1 MILFYLKF
9 KKRGEWSKAVLC
21 LILRGLVL
29 LCFTLSVFTEP
40 VFAQSDSADQN
51 TLVQHI
57 ERLRRDLDDILRY
70 VYRDNDAVK
79 TLEPSRSAET
89 AGNPPRPAEAAGN
102 PRLQRQ
108 ILEIHEQIRELT
120 GNIERF
126 QHSIRVINERLDK
139 LVADV
144 DVRLQALE
152 GEKSVANSGQPV
164 QSSRQLFISRSGDK
178 AGTTVVSSGGLS
190 GVQAELAP
198 GQRSLGRISGDEL
211 ASVREGQTVPLSAAS
226 QPVKPIETPV
236 VPENKPL
243 PSAAPAPRGVSSS
256 VASVARPLNSDE
268 LPEGTARQQ
277 YKYAFGKLKTRNYV
291 EAENALRIF
300 VDRHPDDPLAG
311 NAMYWMGE
319 TYYVRK
325 QYSEAARI
333 FLDAYQRFPKGN
345 KAPDNLFKLA
355 KSLSQI
361 GEDKFACTTYVELVK
376 TFPSANQRILSG
388 ARSDMM
394 RLGCG

>member
-1 MILFYLKF
+1 MILFCLIF
-9 KKRGEWSKAVLC
+9 KKCGEWSKAVPC
-21 LILRGLVL
+21 LIMRSLVL

-40 VFAQSDSADQN
+40 VFAQTDSAESN

-70 VYRDNDAVK
+70 VYRDNDTIKAI
-79 TLEPSRSAET
+79 EQS
-89 AGNPPRPAEAAGN
+89 RPAEAAGN

-108 ILEIHEQIRELT
+108 MLEIHEQIRELT

-144 DVRLQALE
+144 DIRLQALE
-152 GEKSVANSGQPV
+152 GGRPVADSGQPV
-164 QSSRQLFISRSGDK
+164 QSSRQSFTPRSSDE
-178 AGTTVVSSGGLS
+178 AGTAVVSSDEAA

-198 GQRSLGRISGDEL
+198 GQRSLGRISEDEL
-211 ASVREGQTVPLSAAS
+211 ASVREGQPIPPSANIQS
-226 QPVKPIETPV
+226 MKPIERPV
-236 VPENKPL
+236 VPENRPQ

-388 ARSDMM
+388 ARSDMT

>member
-1 MILFYLKF
+1 MILFCLKF
-9 KKRGEWSKAVLC
+9 KKCGEWSKAVPR
-21 LILRGLVL
+21 LIMRGLVL
-29 LCFTLSVFTEP
+29 LCFTSSVFTEP
-40 VFAQSDSADQN
+40 VSAQTDSADSN

-57 ERLRRDLDDILRY
+57 ERLRRDMDVILRS
-70 VYRDNDAVK
+70 VYRDNDTIKAI
-79 TLEPSRSAET
+79 EPS
-89 AGNPPRPAEAAGN
+89 RPAEAAGN

-108 ILEIHEQIRELT
+108 MLEIHEQIRELT

-144 DVRLQALE
+144 DIRLQALE
-152 GEKSVANSGQPV
+152 GRRPVADSGQPV
-164 QSSRQLFISRSGDK
+164 HSSRQSFTPRSSDE
-178 AGTTVVSSGGLS
+178 AGTAVVSSDEAT

-211 ASVREGQTVPLSAAS
+211 ASVREGQPIPPSAAIQS
-226 QPVKPIETPV
+226 IKPIERPV
-236 VPENKPL
+236 VPENRPL
-243 PSAAPAPRGVSSS
+243 PSAVPAPRGVSSS

-388 ARSDMM
+388 ARSDMT

>member
-1 MILFYLKF
+1 M
-9 KKRGEWSKAVLC
+9 RS
-21 LILRGLVL
+21 LVL

-40 VFAQSDSADQN
+40 VFAQTDSAESN

-70 VYRDNDAVK
+70 VYRDNGTIKAI
-79 TLEPSRSAET
+79 EPS
-89 AGNPPRPAEAAGN
+89 RPAEAAGN

-108 ILEIHEQIRELT
+108 MLEIHEQIRELT

-144 DVRLQALE
+144 DIRLQALE
-152 GEKSVANSGQPV
+152 GGRPVADSGQPV
-164 QSSRQLFISRSGDK
+164 QSSRQSFTPRSSDE
-178 AGTTVVSSGGLS
+178 AGTAVVSSDEAT

-198 GQRSLGRISGDEL
+198 GQRSLGRISEDEL
-211 ASVREGQTVPLSAAS
+211 ASVREGQPIPPSANIQS
-226 QPVKPIETPV
+226 MKPIERPV
-236 VPENKPL
+236 VPENRPL

-311 NAMYWMGE
+311 NAMYWKPTMCE
-319 TYYVRK
+319 SSIRK
-325 QYSEAARI
+325 RHGYSSMPISVFRKVIRRQIISLNWRNHCPRLARTSS
-333 FLDAYQRFPKGN
+333 
-345 KAPDNLFKLA
+345 LA
-355 KSLSQI
+355 RHMW
-361 GEDKFACTTYVELVK
+361 
-376 TFPSANQRILSG
+376 N
-388 ARSDMM
+388 
-394 RLGCG
+394 

>member
-1 MILFYLKF
+1 MILFCLKF
-9 KKRGEWSKAVLC
+9 KKCGEWSKAVLC

-40 VFAQSDSADQN
+40 VSAQSDSADQN

-79 TLEPSRSAET
+79 ALEPSRSAES

-126 QHSIRVINERLDK
+126 QHSIRMINERLDK

-152 GEKSVANSGQPV
+152 GGKPIADSGQPV
-164 QSSRQLFISRSGDK
+164 QSSRQLVTPLSSNE
-178 AGTTVVSSGGLS
+178 AGTAVVSSDGAS
-190 GVQAELAP
+190 GVQVELAP

-211 ASVREGQTVPLSAAS
+211 ASVQEGQPVPPSATS
-226 QPVKPIETPV
+226 QQVKPIV
-236 VPENKPL
+236 LENKSP

-256 VASVARPLNSDE
+256 VASVARSLNSDE

>member
-1 MILFYLKF
+1 MILFCLKF
-9 KKRGEWSKAVLC
+9 KKCGEWSKAVLG
-21 LILRGLVL
+21 LIARGLVL
-29 LCFTLSVFTEP
+29 LCFTSSVFTEP
-40 VFAQSDSADQN
+40 VFAQADSADSN

-70 VYRDNDAVK
+70 VYRDNGTIKA
-79 TLEPSRSAET
+79 LEPSRRT
-89 AGNPPRPAEAAGN
+89 EAAGN

-108 ILEIHEQIRELT
+108 MLEIHEQIRELT
-120 GNIERF
+120 GKIERF
-126 QHSIRVINERLDK
+126 QHSINVINERLDK

-144 DVRLQALE
+144 DIRLQALE
-152 GEKSVANSGQPV
+152 EGKPVADSGQPV
-164 QSSRQLFISRSGDK
+164 QSSRQSFPSRSSGE
-178 AGTTVVSSGGLS
+178 AGTAVVSSDGAS

-211 ASVREGQTVPLSAAS
+211 ASVREGQPVPPSAAS
-226 QPVKPIETPV
+226 QPVKPIERPV
-236 VPENKPL
+236 VPENRPL
-243 PSAAPAPRGVSSS
+243 PSAAPSPRGITSS

-277 YKYAFGKLKTRNYV
+277 YKYAFGKLKTRNYD
-291 EAENALRIF
+291 EAENVLRIF

-333 FLDAYQRFPKGN
+333 FLDAYQRFPNGN

-361 GEDKFACTTYVELVK
+361 GEDKHACTTYVELVK